1 MFESKN
7 MLYIEAIEKS
17 STSLLHQ
24 SIDSYKKGDLSLGQF
39 CKAVDVSKESG
50 MKILSSM
57 GVDVIDYG
65 FSDDMKALETFGEG

>member
-1 MFESKN
+1 MNSTE
-7 MLYIEAIEKS
+7 MDYVQTIS
-17 STSLLHQ
+17 SPLLNQ

-57 GVDVIDYG
+57 GVDVIDYS